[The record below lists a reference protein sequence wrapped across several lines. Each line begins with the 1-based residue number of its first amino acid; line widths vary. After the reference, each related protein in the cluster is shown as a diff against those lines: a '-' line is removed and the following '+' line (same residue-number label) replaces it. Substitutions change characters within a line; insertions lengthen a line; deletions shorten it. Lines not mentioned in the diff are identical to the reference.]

1 MIEYLEVKNF
11 RNHDFKKIEINSKT
25 TFIEGSNGQGK
36 TSLLEAL
43 YFVSLL
49 KSHRTSDDSTLIQSN
64 KPFAKIIVK
73 TTKHTYEVVIQKD
86 SKHLNVDKNQIKKM
100 SQFVGGYK
108 VIMFSPEDLEL
119 IKGHPG
125 IRRRF
130 MDIEMYQVKPKYLEQ
145 LSVYK
150 QVLKQRNALLKRL
163 KLSDDLTFLKI
174 INKRLSEEANKII
187 HERTQFID
195 HLNQALINRFKDF
208 NQTDRVSII
217 YKPNT
222 PLNSLEGVLNDK
234 IERDI
239 LSQTTSSGPHRD
251 DFIIQFNGAEA
262 KEFASQGQQRLITI
276 ALKLSLIEL
285 IDKDEEL
292 IILLDD
298 VLSELD
304 EQAVKE
310 IGNIVHSDYQVI
322 MTGTHSNYENVNL
335 INLNEGDDEYA
346 TKQQQ

>member
-1 MIEYLEVKNF
+1 MIEYLEVRNF
-11 RNHDFKKIEINSKT
+11 RNHTIKKIKVNSKT

-49 KSHRTSDDSTLIQSN
+49 KSHRTSDDSALIQSN
-64 KPFAKIIVK
+64 KPYAKIIVK
-73 TTKHTYEVVIQKD
+73 TTNHTYKVVIQKE
-86 SKHLNVDKNQIKKM
+86 SKHLMVDKNQIKKM

-119 IKGHPG
+119 VKGHPG

-130 MDIEMYQVKPKYLEQ
+130 MDIEMYQVKPKYIEQ
-145 LSVYK
+145 LTVYK

-163 KLSDDLTFLKI
+163 KLTDDLTFLNI
-174 INKRLSEEANKII
+174 INKRLSSEANKII
-187 HERTQFID
+187 LERTNFIEK
-195 HLNQALINRFKDF
+195 LNQALIKRFRDF
-208 NQTDRVSII
+208 NQIDEVSII
-217 YKPNT
+217 YKPNV
-222 PLNSLEGVLNDK
+222 PLNSLETILNDK

-239 LSQTTSSGPHRD
+239 LSQSTSSGPHRD
-251 DFIIQFNGAEA
+251 DFILNFNGYDA

-276 ALKLSLIEL
+276 ALKLALIEL

-304 EQAVKE
+304 EHVIKS
-310 IGNIVHSDYQVI
+310 IGKIVHLDYQVI
-322 MTGTHSNYENVNL
+322 MTGTKSNYENVNL
-335 INLNEGDDEYA
+335 INLNEGDDQYGS
-346 TKQQQ
+346 KSQ